1 MNGLQNRI
9 IAQLIVTVFL
19 ASVTLMVN
27 GVGVVKSSVTLHEE
41 DESLCRGIRLDR
53 WYLYLTATFAVSL
66 VISIARYLKF
76 KQDRMEHV
84 NLYLAELIIVNSLS
98 TAVFIKA
105 NLMYFADE
113 NKCQYVDDGVTRMS
127 YQIFCVMLILGYLQ
141 FVWCILIS
149 CYVPIAA
156 FVIIKLV

>member
-1 MNGLQNRI
+1 
-9 IAQLIVTVFL
+9 
-19 ASVTLMVN
+19 
-27 GVGVVKSSVTLHEE
+27 
-41 DESLCRGIRLDR
+41 
-53 WYLYLTATFAVSL
+53 
-66 VISIARYLKF
+66 
-76 KQDRMEHV
+76 MEHV
-84 NLYLAELIIVNSLS
+84 NLYLADLIIVNSLS

-113 NKCQYVDDGVTRMS
+113 NRCQFVDDGVTRMS
-127 YQIFCVMLILGYLQ
+127 YQIFCVMLIIGYLQ